1 MGLGI
6 DGAKPPHAYGA
17 KKGKNGGGP
26 AYEMPAFTAELTAPF
41 PPVVQKVLSYLL
53 GISCPHYPEALAVT
67 GLLSLSVVCLFYAQ
81 RPDFPGT
88 AREAP

>member
-41 PPVVQKVLSYLL
+41 PPVGAPVKFDKLLYNGLYVIRKQCFTTWTTFRAYPGVLFD
-53 GISCPHYPEALAVT
+53 ALALKT
-67 GLLSLSVVCLFYAQ
+67 LG
-81 RPDFPGT
+81 
-88 AREAP
+88 